1 MKMSFREEF
10 IRRTKKIYL
19 EDVMSNRA
27 RRSAE
32 EMIYKYFDALKKE
45 LKEEIAISS
54 GELDIDIA
62 EREYVRINLDLS
74 ELFFDL
80 ETADIEVRLISYD
93 GNERVEKLIDRI
105 TYKNNEYISVS
116 YSSPLDYQLLDLYL
130 RKAFEK
136 ELEQFGV

>member
-1 MKMSFREEF
+1 MSFREEF

-19 EDVMSNRA
+19 EDVMHNRA

-32 EMIYKYFDALKKE
+32 EMIYKYFDSLKKE
-45 LKEEIAISS
+45 LKEEIEISS

-62 EREYVRINLDLS
+62 EREFVRVNLDLS
-74 ELFFDL
+74 ELFFEL

-93 GNERVEKLIDRI
+93 GNEKVEKLIDRI

-116 YSSPLDYQLLDLYL
+116 YSVPLSYELLDLYL

-136 ELEQFGV
+136 ELNQFGV